1 MKPEPA
7 RLWGAQ
13 YPFERNH
20 LQRAITLVGL
30 GGVFAVTVI
39 FLADARV
46 PGILGISLIGAGL
59 LSALA
64 ALSRQRYV
72 RETRLGFAIL
82 ATRGGL
88 FVLGSALMF
97 AVVGLF
103 VALLVLFG

>member
-1 MKPEPA
+1 MAEPS

-20 LQRAITLVGL
+20 LQRTMTLVGL

-39 FLADARV
+39 LLAHARISS
-46 PGILGISLIGAGL
+46 ILGVSLVGGGL

-64 ALSRQRYV
+64 ALSRNRYV
-72 RETRLGFAIL
+72 RATRLGFDIL

-88 FVLGSALMF
+88 FVIGSALMF
-97 AVVGLF
+97 AAVGVL
-103 VALLVLFG
+103 VSLLVLLD